1 MSQVYSVFLLLAL
14 LLKTV
19 YSQSDE
25 GNCQVHD
32 GDFCKAT
39 CQYKGSTIELDIS
52 TIVSY
57 PYVTLE

>member
-1 MSQVYSVFLLLAL
+1 MSQVYSVFLLFVV

-25 GNCQVHD
+25 GDCQVHD
-32 GDFCKAT
+32 DNFCKAT
-39 CQYKGSTIELDIS
+39 CQYKGTTIELDIS

-57 PYVTLE
+57 PYVSI